1 PTGSRKTSL
10 LDILADRK
18 DRQCLTGKVLIDG
31 EPQLND
37 SEYRIGYVVQ
47 DNILSGTL
55 TVRENL
61 TFSANLRS
69 SNLVAQEEKRNIV
82 NQVICQLRLNECA
95 DSLVGTQF
103 TRGLS
108 GGECKRTNIGM
119 ELVFSPMIIL
129 LDEPTSGE
137 LLFSCYLAYELE
149 KYHSDIW

>member
-1 PTGSRKTSL
+1 PTESGKTSL

-18 DRQCLTGKVLIDG
+18 DRQGLTGKVLIDR

-37 SEYRIGYVVQ
+37 FKYRSGYVVQ
-47 DNILSGTL
+47 DNILIT
-55 TVRENL
+55 
-61 TFSANLRS
+61 
-69 SNLVAQEEKRNIV
+69 QEEKRNIV
-82 NQVICQLRLNECA
+82 NQVICQLGLNECA

-119 ELVFSPMIIL
+119 ELVVSPMIIL

-137 LLFSCYLAYELE
+137 FLFFLLYS
-149 KYHSDIW
+149 I